1 MRSIT
6 KVVIHHSASN
16 SVTTRKADLD
26 RWHKARGFLQIGY
39 HKVIERD
46 GGVVDGRA
54 ESSEGAHAKGANTHS
69 LGVCVVGDF
78 ETEVPTSEQLTAL
91 ASLLIDW
98 CTTYGIADKD
108 IHGHGAVPGG
118 TTATACPG
126 QHLAVR
132 LPEIRAKIRAAL
144 GQRKGARA

>member
-6 KVVIHHSASN
+6 KVLIHHSASN
-16 SVTTRKADLD
+16 SVTTKKADLE
-26 RWHKARGFLQIGY
+26 RWHKARGFLEIGY

-46 GGVVDGRA
+46 GAVVAGRA
-54 ESSEGAHAKGANTHS
+54 ESSEGAHAKGANTYS

-78 ETEVPTSEQLTAL
+78 ETEAPTSEQLT
-91 ASLLIDW
+91 SLLIDW
-98 CTTYGIADKD
+98 CTTYGTADKD

-126 QHLAVR
+126 QHLAAR
-132 LPEIRAKIRAAL
+132 LSEIRAKIRAAL